1 MEIYV
6 ADEDM
11 SFNVY
16 CKKAQQ
22 FARGLTKA
30 DERTRERKNQQKL
43 QRKRSALKFERKTM
57 TTTTA
62 VTCEASRPVLA
73 NITCYA
79 CNKKEHLARNCPEES
94 KKVETKVIES
104 DCSDSDSENR
114 LL

>member
-11 SFNVY
+11 SFDVY

-22 FARGLTKA
+22 FARGLAKA
-30 DERTRERKNQQKL
+30 GERIRERKNQRKL
-43 QRKRSALKFERKTM
+43 QRKRSAPKFERKTM

-62 VTCEASRPVLA
+62 VAREAPRPVLA
-73 NITCYA
+73 DITCYA
-79 CNKKEHLARNCPEES
+79 CNKKGHLARNCPEKS
-94 KKVETKVIES
+94 KEIETKVIES
-104 DCSDSDSENR
+104 DCSGSDSENG